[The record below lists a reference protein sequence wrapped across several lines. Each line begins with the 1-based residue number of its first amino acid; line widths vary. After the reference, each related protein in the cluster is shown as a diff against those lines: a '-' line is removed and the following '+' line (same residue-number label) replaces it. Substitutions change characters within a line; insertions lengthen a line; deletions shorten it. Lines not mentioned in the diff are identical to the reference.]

1 MNLSLCKNNFR
12 KDIEELRKELNKI
25 RESGILEENFSEKLK
40 KMERLEKDLLEN
52 LIPQYRKLPN
62 YLDKDKISIRKLKE
76 IGSSVIEGFIER
88 YLKITNNL
96 YIISTDKRKIQFI
109 YINKNLE
116 VETSLPIDIKDNVSY
131 FYKIKSDEILLITL
145 RGKTYK
151 ILIKNLDKLQNTKD
165 DIEIVEVKND
175 FSKNY
180 IERIILLEKNIFLV
194 EDSETKLNLVKLNS
208 EINCFK
214 NISLDIKN
222 WTNFERIKDNEF
234 LLSDDKGYLYRI
246 KLDNNKFQILEKK
259 ELNFNIRKIKLLE
272 DEALENNKFA
282 ILGDKG
288 NLVVIEINSKIQ
300 ILENFNNLI
309 GNLFEI
315 DSKVGTAI
323 ILSEDGVLYLLEENL
338 NKWHLTKNYKKDLFY
353 TNIIGINSKNY
364 IGIDLDQKFNLICID
379 RIITSED
386 LWKVDL
392 I

>member
-1 MNLSLCKNNFR
+1 MNLSLDKNNFR

-25 RESGILEENFSEKLK
+25 RENGILEENFSEKLK

-62 YLDKDKISIRKLKE
+62 YLDKDKISIKKLKE

-175 FSKNY
+175 FSKSY

-194 EDSETKLNLVKLNS
+194 EDSETKLNLVKLDS

-214 NISLDIKN
+214 NISLYIKN

-246 KLDNNKFQILEKK
+246 RLDNNEFQILEKK